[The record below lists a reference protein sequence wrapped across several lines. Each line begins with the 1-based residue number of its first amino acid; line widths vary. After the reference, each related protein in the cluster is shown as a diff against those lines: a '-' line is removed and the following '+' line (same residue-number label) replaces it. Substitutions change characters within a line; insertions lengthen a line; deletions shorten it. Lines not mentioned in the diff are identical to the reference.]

1 MSEAGLVAL
10 IIPGFLVG
18 FTLLWSAIVFASAH
32 ISGWAALARSY
43 PGTEPVSGQSWHFTS
58 ATFGRLS
65 SYRNVLTVMI
75 APTGLYMRPILPFR
89 IGHEPLLIPWNAVV
103 ETQRTNL
110 FLTEGL
116 RLEIRNPRRGN
127 TQRVTFYGR
136 ALVGALVEQ
145 IRT

>member
-1 MSEAGLVAL
+1 MSQSGLVAL

-18 FTLLWSAIVFASAH
+18 FTLLWSTIVFAAAH
-32 ISGWAALARSY
+32 ISGWASLARSY
-43 PGTEPVSGQSWHFTS
+43 PGSEPANGQVWRFTS
-58 ATFGRLS
+58 ATLGRLS

-75 APTGLYMRPILPFR
+75 SPEGLFIRPILPFR
-89 IGHEPLLIPWNAVV
+89 IGHQPLLIPWHAIV

-110 FLTEGL
+110 FLTEAL